1 MTLAQLA
8 HLRLDF
14 APGLFIQD
22 PVEAVDARTS
32 RDDLRIAYAAARG
45 IDLDTVDPT
54 SGRSLT

>member
-8 HLRLDF
+8 HMRLTL

-32 RDDLRIAYAAARG
+32 RDDLRIAYAAARR
-45 IDLDTVDPT
+45 IDLDRLDPT
-54 SGRSLT
+54 TGKEQS